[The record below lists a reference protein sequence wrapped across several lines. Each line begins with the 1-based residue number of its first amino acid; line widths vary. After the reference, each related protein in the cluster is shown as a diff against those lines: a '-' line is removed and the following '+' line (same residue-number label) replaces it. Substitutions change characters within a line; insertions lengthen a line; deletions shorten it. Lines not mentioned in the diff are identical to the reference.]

1 MNTTEDSIQSYK
13 KDIDRFY
20 KNGNLQKAIECCQF
34 ALSNDPTNAD
44 LHVRLGDL
52 YMEWHFD
59 IHQARQYL
67 DEAITE
73 YQRALESY
81 IDSSEIYFKIGM
93 AFFYK
98 NEIDRAINYFNLA
111 VEKNDKMAI
120 AYYMIASCHTKK
132 AHFQDALEFAE
143 KSIKLAPFSSSRA
156 HFLIFNLLRV
166 MSVKGFK
173 VTMRRNTELLLSILT
188 LPFDKYALKNVFTM
202 LSYLAFLPML
212 LKGWYMAATK
222 GVDSALEVYRAALE
236 KAPGFVLLYCLLGD
250 IYRALG
256 RFEDAILEYKMAI
269 MMDSLNITA
278 YRSLCLVYEEIGDF
292 DSAIDAYK
300 RLIEIQP
307 NAAEYQSNLANILY
321 LKGEAKEAIGYYQN
335 AISLNPNPKWTSV
348 IAQTLGYVFQE
359 GEKNT
364 DAAISAYQCAYL
376 LTPTDIDI
384 FVNLGS
390 AFYDKQEY
398 NNALTVYRRALELD
412 PTNAKIHCNLGF
424 LHWGKGDIPEAI
436 KEYELAIK
444 YDTSYDIAYNN
455 LGVIYLDDL
464 GRIQNAI
471 DLFEKAVE
479 YNPNYA
485 LAYYNLARSVAIK
498 GDKIEAAKLYQIA
511 MDLNNITNE
520 LDPQEIK
527 GKIQDLFE

>member
-1 MNTTEDSIQSYK
+1 MNTTEDIQSYK
-13 KDIDRFY
+13 RDIDRFY

-73 YQRALESY
+73 YQRALETY
-81 IDSSEIYFKIGM
+81 MDSGEIYFKIGM

-111 VEKNDKMAI
+111 IEKNEKMAI

-143 KSIKLAPFSSSRA
+143 KSIKLAPFASSRA

-173 VTMRRNTELLLSILT
+173 VSMRRNSELLLSVLT
-188 LPFDKYALKNVFTM
+188 LPFDKEALKNVFKT
-202 LSYLAFLPML
+202 LSYLSFLPML

-278 YRSLCLVYEEIGDF
+278 YRSLL
-292 DSAIDAYK
+292 S
-300 RLIEIQP
+300 LIHI
-307 NAAEYQSNLANILY
+307 
-321 LKGEAKEAIGYYQN
+321 
-335 AISLNPNPKWTSV
+335 
-348 IAQTLGYVFQE
+348 
-359 GEKNT
+359 
-364 DAAISAYQCAYL
+364 
-376 LTPTDIDI
+376 
-384 FVNLGS
+384 
-390 AFYDKQEY
+390 
-398 NNALTVYRRALELD
+398 
-412 PTNAKIHCNLGF
+412 
-424 LHWGKGDIPEAI
+424 
-436 KEYELAIK
+436 
-444 YDTSYDIAYNN
+444 
-455 LGVIYLDDL
+455 
-464 GRIQNAI
+464 
-471 DLFEKAVE
+471 
-479 YNPNYA
+479 
-485 LAYYNLARSVAIK
+485 
-498 GDKIEAAKLYQIA
+498 
-511 MDLNNITNE
+511 
-520 LDPQEIK
+520 
-527 GKIQDLFE
+527 

>member
-1 MNTTEDSIQSYK
+1 MNSTDNKIK
-13 KDIDRFY
+13 KDIDKFY
-20 KNGNLQKAIECCQF
+20 KTGNLQKAIECCQC
-34 ALSNDPTNAD
+34 ALTKDPTNAE

-52 YMEWHFD
+52 YFEWHLD
-59 IHQARQYL
+59 IHQAKQYL

-81 IDSSEIYFKIGM
+81 IDSAEIYYKIGM
-93 AFFYK
+93 AFFHK
-98 NEIDRAINYFNLA
+98 NEIDRAINYFNLSL
-111 VEKNDKMAI
+111 EKNPKMSD
-120 AYYMIASCHTKK
+120 AYYMIACSHTKK
-132 AHFQDALEFAE
+132 AHFQDALEFAQKAIE
-143 KSIKLAPFSSSRA
+143 ISPLCSSRA
-156 HFLIFNLLRV
+156 HFLVYNLLRV
-166 MSVKGFK
+166 MTVKGYKISFK
-173 VTMRRNTELLLSILT
+173 QKKELLMAILT
-188 LPFDKYALKNVFTM
+188 LPFDRLAIKNVLRM
-202 LSYLAFLPML
+202 LSYFQFLPVL
-212 LKGWYMAATK
+212 LKGWYIVSTQ
-222 GVDSALEVYRAALE
+222 GVEKALEVYRGAIE
-236 KAPGFVLLYCLLGD
+236 KAPGFGLLYCILGD

-269 MMDSLNITA
+269 MLDSLNITA
-278 YRSLCLVYEEIGDF
+278 YRSLCLVYEELGDF
-292 DSAIDAYK
+292 DNAIDSYK
-300 RLIEIQP
+300 KLIEIQP

-321 LKGEAKEAIGYYQN
+321 LKGEVKEAIGYYQN
-335 AISLNPNPKWTSV
+335 AISLNPNPAWTSV

-398 NNALTVYRRALELD
+398 NNALTIYRRALELD

-424 LHWGKGDIPEAI
+424 LHWGKGDIQEAM

-444 YDTSYDIAYNN
+444 YDPSYDIAYNN

-471 DLFEKAVE
+471 ELFEKAVE

-485 LAYYNLARSVAIK
+485 LAYYNLARSIAIR

-511 MDLNNITNE
+511 MDLNNVTNE

-527 GKIQDLFE
+527 EKIQNLFD